1 MTGQGLPAYQPQSA
15 RLREGGDGP
24 PVFSLRSYRY
34 IEFLRR
40 NLNMKIYVCV
50 KHVPDTAAKI
60 TVIGANSFAETC
72 KFIVNPYDEYGVEE
86 AVQQVKRAGAGEV
99 IVVTVGKES
108 ALVTMRAAL
117 ALGADRG
124 ILVKTDAQFLDS
136 RLTSQALQKAI
147 EQDGA
152 PDLIFCGKQSI
163 DSEGMQTAFRLAK
176 ALDMPVA
183 SDVVAIR
190 INDGV
195 VDVEREIGGGS
206 REVLEMPLPCVIGA
220 TRGLNEPHYPKLP
233 DILKAKKKEV
243 KQVDIAELGLELTAP
258 QTEIVNLEAVPERGL
273 ARMMKGSTREMVAE
287 LVEILREED
296 KVI

>member
-1 MTGQGLPAYQPQSA
+1 MQ
-15 RLREGGDGP
+15 
-24 PVFSLRSYRY
+24 V
-34 IEFLRR
+34 
-40 NLNMKIYVCV
+40 YVCV

-60 TVIGANSFAETC
+60 TVVGGTGFAETC

-86 AVQQVKRAGAGEV
+86 AIQLVKSAGDGEV
-99 IVVTVGKES
+99 VIVIVGKES
-108 ALVTMRAAL
+108 ALITMRAAL

-136 RLTSQALQKAI
+136 AVTSQALKKAI

-163 DSEGMQTAFRLAK
+163 DSEGMQTPFRLAR
-176 ALDMPVA
+176 AFDMPVA
-183 SDVVAIR
+183 TDVVAIG

-195 VDVEREIGGGS
+195 AKVEREIADGS
-206 REVLEMPLPCVIGA
+206 RQVVEMSLPCVIGA

-243 KQVDIAELGLELTAP
+243 KQIEIVDLDLDLLSP
-258 QTEIVNLEAVPERGL
+258 QTEIVNLEAVPERGQ
-273 ARMMKGSTREMVAE
+273 ARMMEGSTHEMVAQ
-287 LVEILREED
+287 LVKILKEEE
-296 KVI
+296 KIL

>member
-1 MTGQGLPAYQPQSA
+1 
-15 RLREGGDGP
+15 
-24 PVFSLRSYRY
+24 
-34 IEFLRR
+34 
-40 NLNMKIYVCV
+40 MKIYVCV
-50 KHVPDTAAKI
+50 KHVPDTAARI
-60 TVIGANSFAETC
+60 TVVGGTGFAETC

-86 AVQQVKRAGAGEV
+86 AVQKVKQAGSGEV
-99 IVVTVGKES
+99 VAVTVGKES

-136 RLTSQALQKAI
+136 ALTSLALHKAI

-163 DSEGMQTAFRLAK
+163 DSEGMQTPFRLAK
-176 ALDMPVA
+176 AFDVPVA
-183 SDVVAIR
+183 TDVVAIG

-195 VDVEREIGGGS
+195 ARVEREIAGGS
-206 REVLEMPLPCVIGA
+206 REVVEMRLPCVIGA

-243 KQVDIAELGLELTAP
+243 KQMDIADLGLDLSSP
-258 QTEIVNLEAVPERGL
+258 LTEIVNLEAVPERGE
-273 ARMMKGSTREMVAE
+273 ARILEGSTRESVE
-287 LVEILREED
+287 QLVRILKEEE